1 VTHSRQGG
9 AALLIV
15 LMLLAIM
22 SAMAAE
28 MTLSFQAQLQRTQ
41 MVNQQLQRHYDIDLA
56 EQLAL
61 ANLMQDKR
69 DNDQQTTAH
78 QYWAQPQIRHLP
90 TTGNTLRWQ
99 LHDAQNCFNIN
110 ALATVP
116 VESLDTPPYPLK
128 VFTALMLN
136 AGFDRSTSDELAQSI
151 ADYIDTDDSPR
162 LHGAEDDYYLLR
174 TPPRLSA
181 GQPLFLISELRDI
194 KGMTDKI
201 YQKIVPYLCAR
212 PTNQLAININSLTE
226 KNAPLLM
233 ALFLNDI
240 TESDALALLHKQPE
254 QGWQTADAFLYW
266 AQQDH
271 STIKPLL
278 SDVKTVLT
286 TSSEFF
292 FLDVSS
298 SGEGQSQGWRSHIYY
313 NPKQRV
319 VDIYQRSLL
328 LAYPE

>member
-1 VTHSRQGG
+1 MNSRQGG

-28 MTLSFQAQLQRTQ
+28 MTLSFQAQLQRTR
-41 MVNQQLQRHYDIDLA
+41 MANHQLQRNYDIDLA

-61 ANLMQDKR
+61 ANLIRDKI
-69 DNDQQTTAH
+69 DNDKQTAAN
-78 QYWAQPQIRHLP
+78 QYWAQPQTRHLSG
-90 TTGNTLRWQ
+90 TENTLSWQ

-110 ALATVP
+110 ALATTP
-116 VESLDTPPYPLK
+116 AESLDTPPYPLQ
-128 VFTALMLN
+128 VFTALMQN

-151 ADYIDTDDSPR
+151 ADYIDSDDSPR

-174 TPPRLSA
+174 APPLLSA
-181 GQPLFLISELRDI
+181 NQPLFLPGELRGI

-201 YQKIVPYLCAR
+201 YQKIVPYLCVY
-212 PTNQLAININSLTE
+212 PTDTLTININSLSE

-233 ALFLNDI
+233 ALFLNSI
-240 TESDALALLHKQPE
+240 TESDALALLRKQPE

-271 STIKPLL
+271 SSINPLL
-278 SDVKTVLT
+278 SQVKKVLS
-286 TSSEFF
+286 TSSQFF
-292 FLDVSS
+292 FLDVRSS
-298 SGEGQSQGWRSHIYY
+298 NEGQSQGWRSQVYY
-313 NPKQRV
+313 DSKQRV
-319 VDIYQRSLL
+319 AQIYQRSLL